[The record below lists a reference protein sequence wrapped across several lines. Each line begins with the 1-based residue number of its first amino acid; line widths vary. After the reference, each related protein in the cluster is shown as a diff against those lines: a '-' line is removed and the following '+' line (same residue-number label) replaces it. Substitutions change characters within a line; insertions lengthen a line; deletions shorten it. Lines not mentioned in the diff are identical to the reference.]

1 MIVYLQKKEMHSA
14 YHIMYQN
21 KKAVLVVELVVE
33 LNELSCFLIRGRL
46 SFCLAAK

>member
-21 KKAVLVVELVVE
+21 KKAVLVVEL
-33 LNELSCFLIRGRL
+33 NELSCFLIRGRL